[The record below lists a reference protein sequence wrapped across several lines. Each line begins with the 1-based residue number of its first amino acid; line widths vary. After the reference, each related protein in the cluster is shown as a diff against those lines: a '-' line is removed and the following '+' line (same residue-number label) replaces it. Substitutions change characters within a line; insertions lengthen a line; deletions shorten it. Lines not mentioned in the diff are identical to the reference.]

1 MPKTETYACA
11 DCGTTFGSAWARTD
25 HEKHCPVKHSSE
37 LRRLQEQLEWKRSRI
52 ERGIHESYRSAARSF
67 AAYHNGEVEH
77 GRRLH
82 QWLAEDFSSTLAE
95 LELLSDGVN
104 QASQA
109 HFPRL
114 NKLRSEVALLLEQA
128 QDLTS
133 ILSALHRDYGAK
145 P

>member
-1 MPKTETYACA
+1 MAKKESFACP
-11 DCGTTFGSAWARTD
+11 DCGTEFGSAWARTD
-25 HEKHCPVKHSSE
+25 HTKHCPVRQSTE
-37 LRRLQEQLEWKRSRI
+37 LRRIQEQLEWKRTRI
-52 ERGIHESYRSAARSF
+52 ERWIQESYRSAARSF

-82 QWLAEDFSSTLAE
+82 GWLAQDFASTVYE
-95 LELLSDGVN
+95 LEQLSDGVT
-104 QASQA
+104 QASKA

-114 NKLRSEVALLLEQA
+114 SKLRSDVTLLLEQA

-133 ILSALHRDYGAK
+133 ILATLNRDYGAT

>member
-1 MPKTETYACA
+1 MPKTDSYACP
-11 DCGTTFGSAWARTD
+11 DCGTEFGSSWARTD
-25 HEKHCPVKHSSE
+25 HAKHCPVKHSTE
-37 LRRLQEQLEWKRSRI
+37 LRRVQEQLEWKRARI
-52 ERGIHESYRSAARSF
+52 ERWIQESYRSAARSF

-82 QWLAEDFSSTLAE
+82 QWLAEDFSSTIHE

-104 QASQA
+104 QANKA

-114 NKLRSEVALLLEQA
+114 SKLRSEVSLLLEQA
-128 QDLTS
+128 QDLTAV
-133 ILSALHRDYGAK
+133 LGTLNRDYGTT